1 MRRGAVFSAVFHV
14 VVILLAYF
22 GLPELFRSEPVLNR
36 PVIIEMVKISDKTL
50 MKAKQ
55 RAKTK
60 PKPRKP
66 KPPKPKQKTPR
77 NVAKA
82 PPPPEAP
89 PLPEAVAIPKPK
101 PKVKPKPKIKAKPKP
116 KPKVKPR
123 RKKRMAK
130 IRPRRKPLT
139 PRKDFLA
146 SVLKDVTPDKP
157 KESKPIPRPK
167 KIEKKIAPP
176 SPPTLSERMT
186 ISELDAIRSQIEQCW
201 NIPAGARDARDLVV
215 DIAVVMNQDGT
226 VRQARIV
233 QSSRMSRDSF
243 YRAAAESALR
253 AVLNP
258 DCSPL
263 RLPPQKY
270 NQWKTFTL
278 SFNPREAVRS

>member
-1 MRRGAVFSAVFHV
+1 MRRGAVFSALFHV

-22 GLPELFRSEPVLNR
+22 GLPELFRSEPVLTR
-36 PVIIEMVKISDKTL
+36 PVIIEMVKIDDKTL
-50 MKAKQ
+50 MKARLK
-55 RAKTK
+55 AKAR
-60 PKPRKP
+60 PKPPKP

-89 PLPEAVAIPKPK
+89 PLPEAIAIPKPK
-101 PKVKPKPKIKAKPKP
+101 PKAKVKVKPKPKP

-123 RKKRMAK
+123 RRKRMVK

-146 SVLKDVTPDKP
+146 SVLKNVTPDKP
-157 KESKPIPRPK
+157 KESKPLPVPK
-167 KIEKKIAPP
+167 KIVKKAAPP
-176 SPPTLSERMT
+176 APTTLSQRMT
-186 ISELDAIRSQIEQCW
+186 ISELDAIRTQIEQCW
-201 NIPAGARDARDLVV
+201 SFPAGARDARDLVV
-215 DIAVVMNQDGT
+215 DISVVMYPDGT
-226 VRQARIV
+226 VRQATIV
-233 QSSRMSRDSF
+233 QRSRMSRDSF

-278 SFNPREAVRS
+278 SFNPREAFGS

>member
-1 MRRGAVFSAVFHV
+1 MRRGAVISAVLHV
-14 VVILLAYF
+14 VVFLLAYF
-22 GLPELFRSEPVLNR
+22 GLPELFRSEPDLNR
-36 PVIIEMVKISDKTL
+36 PVIIEMVKIDDKTL
-50 MKAKQ
+50 MKAIHK
-55 RAKTK
+55 AKSRPK

-66 KPPKPKQKTPR
+66 PPKQKKPR

-89 PLPEAVAIPKPK
+89 PLPEAVPIPKPK
-101 PKVKPKPKIKAKPKP
+101 PKPKLKAKPKP
-116 KPKVKPR
+116 KPKPKAKPR
-123 RKKRMAK
+123 RKRRMAK

-146 SVLKDVTPDKP
+146 SVLKDVTPEKP
-157 KESKPIPRPK
+157 KQSNPIQPPK
-167 KIEKKIAPP
+167 KAEKKPAPP
-176 SPPTLSERMT
+176 LPPTVAQRMT

-201 NIPAGARDARDLVV
+201 NIPAGARNAQDLVV
-215 DIAVVMNQDGT
+215 DISVVMNPDGT
-226 VRQARIV
+226 VRQATIV
-233 QSSRMSRDSF
+233 QRSRMSRDSF

-278 SFNPREAVRS
+278 SFNPREAFGS

>member
-1 MRRGAVFSAVFHV
+1 MRRGAVFSAALHV

-22 GLPELFRSEPVLNR
+22 GLPELFRSAPKLNR
-36 PVIIEMVKISDKTL
+36 PVIIEMVQIDDKTL
-50 MKAKQ
+50 MKAKLK
-55 RAKTK
+55 AKSRPKPK
-60 PKPRKP
+60 PKPRPRKA
-66 KPPKPKQKTPR
+66 PR

-89 PLPEAVAIPKPK
+89 PLSEAVPIPKP
-101 PKVKPKPKIKAKPKP
+101 KPKPKIKAKPKPKPKP

-130 IRPRRKPLT
+130 IRPRRKPLA

-146 SVLKDVTPDKP
+146 SVLKDVTPEKP
-157 KESKPIPRPK
+157 KVTPPEPPK
-167 KIEKKIAPP
+167 KAEKKPAPP
-176 SPPTLSERMT
+176 LPPTVSQRMT
-186 ISELDAIRSQIEQCW
+186 ISELDAIRSQIEACW
-201 NIPAGARDARDLVV
+201 NIPAGARNARDLVV
-215 DIAVVMNQDGT
+215 DISVAMNPDGT
-226 VRQARIV
+226 VRQATIV
-233 QSSRMSRDSF
+233 QRSRMSRDPF

-278 SFNPREAVRS
+278 SFNPMEALGS

>member
-1 MRRGAVFSAVFHV
+1 MRRGAVFSAVLHV

-22 GLPELFRSEPVLNR
+22 GLPELFRSEPNLNR
-36 PVIIEMVKISDKTL
+36 PVIIEMVKIDDKTL
-50 MKAKQ
+50 MKAKHK
-55 RAKTK
+55 AKSRPK

-66 KPPKPKQKTPR
+66 PPKQKTPR

-82 PPPPEAP
+82 PPPPPDAP
-89 PLPEAVAIPKPK
+89 PLPEAVPIPKPK
-101 PKVKPKPKIKAKPKP
+101 PKVKAKPKP
-116 KPKVKPR
+116 KPKAKPR
-123 RKKRMAK
+123 RKRRMAK
-130 IRPRRKPLT
+130 IKPRRKPLT

-157 KESKPIPRPK
+157 KQSKPEQPPK
-167 KIEKKIAPP
+167 KVEKKPAPP
-176 SPPTLSERMT
+176 LPPTLAQRMT

-201 NIPAGARDARDLVV
+201 NIPAGARDAQDLVV
-215 DIAVVMNQDGT
+215 DISVVMNPDGT
-226 VRQARIV
+226 VRQATIV
-233 QSSRMSRDSF
+233 QRSRMSRDSF

-278 SFNPREAVRS
+278 SFNPREAFGS

>member
-1 MRRGAVFSAVFHV
+1 MRRGAVFSAVLHV

-22 GLPELFRSEPVLNR
+22 GLPELFRSEPEVNR
-36 PVIIEMVKISDKTL
+36 PVIIEMVRIDDKTL
-50 MKAKQ
+50 MKAIHK
-55 RAKTK
+55 AKSRPK

-66 KPPKPKQKTPR
+66 PPKQKTPR
-77 NVAKA
+77 NVAKAA

-89 PLPEAVAIPKPK
+89 PLPEAVPIPKPK
-101 PKVKPKPKIKAKPKP
+101 PKPKPKLKVKPKP
-116 KPKVKPR
+116 KPKAKPR
-123 RKKRMAK
+123 RKKRVAK

-146 SVLKDVTPDKP
+146 SVLKDVTPEKP
-157 KESKPIPRPK
+157 KQSKPEPPK
-167 KIEKKIAPP
+167 KAEKKPAPP
-176 SPPTLSERMT
+176 LPPTVAQRMT

-215 DIAVVMNQDGT
+215 DISVVMNPDGT
-226 VRQARIV
+226 VRQATIV
-233 QSSRMSRDSF
+233 QRSRMSRDSF

-270 NQWKTFTL
+270 NQWKVFTL
-278 SFNPREAVRS
+278 SFNPREAFGS

>member
-1 MRRGAVFSAVFHV
+1 MRRGAVFSAVLHV

-22 GLPELFRSEPVLNR
+22 GLPELFRSEPELNR
-36 PVIIEMVKISDKTL
+36 PVIIEMVKIDDKTL
-50 MKAKQ
+50 MKAK
-55 RAKTK
+55 RMAKSR
-60 PKPRKP
+60 PKPRP
-66 KPPKPKQKTPR
+66 RKPPPKQKKPQR
-77 NVAKA
+77 KVAKA

-89 PLPEAVAIPKPK
+89 PLPEAIPIPKPK
-101 PKVKPKPKIKAKPKP
+101 PKAKPKP
-116 KPKVKPR
+116 KPKPKAKPR
-123 RKKRMAK
+123 KKKRVAK
-130 IRPRRKPLT
+130 IKPRRKPLT

-146 SVLKDVTPDKP
+146 SVLKDVTPEKP
-157 KESKPIPRPK
+157 KQSKPEQPPK
-167 KIEKKIAPP
+167 KAEKKPAPP
-176 SPPTLSERMT
+176 LPPTVAQRMT

-215 DIAVVMNQDGT
+215 DISVHMNPDGT
-226 VRQARIV
+226 VRQATIV
-233 QSSRMSRDSF
+233 QRSRMSRDTF

-278 SFNPREAVRS
+278 SFNPREAVGS